1 METGL
6 AGKRV
11 LVTGGTRGIGRTL
24 VYALGDAGAEVVTC
38 CRYDSGRPPEQ
49 VHPRARVEFA
59 DVTRPAEVTALLD
72 SCRRTLGGLDAL
84 VNNVGVNRDTVI
96 DALSDP
102 EWSHVIDHNVTSAH
116 IVTQAALPL
125 LADGAS
131 VVNIGAAAVS
141 GGRPG
146 GSHYAASKAALIGMT
161 RSLARE
167 LGPRRIRINTV
178 SPGLI
183 SAAGGTREVVM
194 RQVLEMTPLGR
205 LCQPEDVVG
214 AVLFLLGDTSR
225 FISGITLNVDG
236 GI

>member
-24 VYALGDAGAEVVTC
+24 VCALGDAGAEVVTC
-38 CRYDSGRPPEQ
+38 CRHEPGRPPEH
-49 VHPRARVEFA
+49 VHPRVRVEFA
-59 DVTRPAEVTALLD
+59 DVTRQAEVAALLD
-72 SCRRTLGGLDAL
+72 TCRTLLGGLDAL
-84 VNNVGVNRDTVI
+84 VNNVGVDRDTVI

-116 IVTQAALPL
+116 LVTQAALPL
-125 LADGAS
+125 LADGSS
-131 VVNIGAAAVS
+131 VVNIGAAASVGGHS
-141 GGRPG
+141 GG
-146 GSHYAASKAALIGMT
+146 HYAASKSALLGLT

-183 SAAGGTREVVM
+183 GSGDGTRDMVM

-205 LCQPEDVVG
+205 LCRPEDVVG

-225 FISGITLNVDG
+225 FISGVTLNVDG